1 MSVSRETPDLT
12 HAAASGEV
20 ECAVMGRA
28 QAAGAEAAMAEQT
41 AGPVEVAMTASV
53 AGAAPRP
60 AADAVE
66 RAAASAAVGAAERAA
81 ASAATDA
88 AAGAVA
94 DSAQADAATSAAAR
108 SAQAD
113 AASVVAGSV
122 QAAGAA
128 AGAAGER
135 AGDASPAAG
144 CAFEARR
151 VGEVVKLD
159 RGFPLVR
166 FPDGEALRCEHAT
179 ALVKG
184 EKVRAVIGDRVEV
197 SVPDDHDMGI
207 IEAILPRSRAF
218 VRKDPTERAVAQV
231 LAANFD
237 RVIVAQ
243 PLAEV
248 NRRRLE
254 RELVLAY
261 ETGAAV
267 TVVLTKADL
276 AQDDAQVRAVRDQVR
291 ALVGPDVQAIV
302 VTSADPSSAEAVREL
317 VPAGSMAVLI
327 GRSGV
332 GKSSLVN
339 LLMGED
345 VQETAAVR
353 EGDGKGR
360 HTTVSREVIEL
371 PGGGRI
377 VDMPGVRGL
386 GLWDA
391 ESGIG
396 AAFADVEALAE
407 GCRFRDC
414 RHGDEPGCAVRAAV
428 ESGELAPERFASY
441 QALRQETVEIKERRE
456 QARWAQGEKAS
467 HARSPKGRGS
477 GKRSR
482 GGRPRR

>member
-276 AQDDAQVRAVRDQVR
+276 AQDAAQVRAVRDQVR
-291 ALVGPDVQAIV
+291 ALVGPDVQTIV

-339 LLMGED
+339 LLLGED

-360 HTTVSREVIEL
+360 HTTVSREVVEL

-391 ESGIG
+391 VSGIG

-467 HARSPKGRGS
+467 HARFPKGRGS